1 MESSEVKVTLLALG
15 ILVLIIAIPFY
26 AFKFV
31 VRKAK

>member
-15 ILVLIIAIPFY
+15 ILVLIIAIAFY